1 MSLSVLRNVPGVL
14 RNVLSGLTNVHGV
27 LHNVLMSMVQNA
39 IGKSL
44 ETSITGEGL

>member
-14 RNVLSGLTNVHGV
+14 RNVLSGSTNIHGV
-27 LHNVLMSMVQNA
+27 LHNVLMSMVKNA

-44 ETSITGEGL
+44 ET